1 MQNTGI
7 NKYCGKKGQILEEI
21 LAWLACKCK
30 TMESTNTAQQKE
42 TNTCRNNGPA
52 ELRNWRCTSNRCSA
66 ATNAS
71 LKILAIENSCPHS
84 DYSKKYTFF
93 RVRAILK
100 ALEARKVKLSCFKG
114 IVDPTDIHGSWGTWL
129 GCAPLYPRRIPPPH
143 RCQCHTRRRSNSLES
158 LTLTPPSM
166 TLGNW
171 NGGSSMFTLQI
182 AVPSGPGKQ
191 GTSCTMHQ
199 NAKQIT
205 YKCMILFIFLV
216 CHRWACGTWAN
227 PNS

>member
-1 MQNTGI
+1 MLYSKKIPAQLDTDSCSWLASKCKTLESTNTAE
-7 NKYCGKKGQILEEI
+7 KKRQILEEI

-84 DYSKKYTFF
+84 DYSKKYTSF

-100 ALEARKVKLSCFKG
+100 ALEACKVKLSCFKG
-114 IVDPTDIHGSWGTWL
+114 IVDPTHF
-129 GCAPLYPRRIPPPH
+129 R
-143 RCQCHTRRRSNSLES
+143 
-158 LTLTPPSM
+158 
-166 TLGNW
+166 
-171 NGGSSMFTLQI
+171 
-182 AVPSGPGKQ
+182 
-191 GTSCTMHQ
+191 
-199 NAKQIT
+199 
-205 YKCMILFIFLV
+205 
-216 CHRWACGTWAN
+216 
-227 PNS
+227 